1 MHDRDI
7 FFFCIQVC
15 LLVAGI
21 GVAFFR
27 DNETGSHLD
36 TCAAKRQIVEDILV
50 GVDASGKDDGDGT
63 GVFFFV
69 AMYDLQNFPD
79 FVIVAARGCLFYGFG
94 GVAEM
99 ASGRRT
105 FDDNEIRDAVI
116 VIVPKLQKNLA
127 VRGGETIGASLMELP
142 FVYFGRSVGR
152 PAPEMMRSAPFS
164 MQQRT
169 YSS

>member
-1 MHDRDI
+1 
-7 FFFCIQVC
+7 
-15 LLVAGI
+15 
-21 GVAFFR
+21 
-27 DNETGSHLD
+27 
-36 TCAAKRQIVEDILV
+36 
-50 GVDASGKDDGDGT
+50 
-63 GVFFFV
+63 
-69 AMYDLQNFPD
+69 MYNLQNFPD
-79 FVIVAARGCLFYGFG
+79 FVIVAAPCCFFHGFG

-99 ASGRRT
+99 ASGCRT
-105 FDDNEIRDAVI
+105 FDDNEIRNAVI